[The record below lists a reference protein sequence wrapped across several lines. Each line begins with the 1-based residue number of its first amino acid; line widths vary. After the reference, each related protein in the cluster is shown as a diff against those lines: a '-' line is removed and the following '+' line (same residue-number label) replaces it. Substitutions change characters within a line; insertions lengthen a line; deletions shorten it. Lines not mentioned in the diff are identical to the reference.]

1 MFGRH
6 RKKQEKWTISPIPGK
21 ENNEYDPLYSQTTV
35 SWTNINYNNSD
46 GSDEDSNM
54 DNHMLIDPFFEYQFR
69 VILIGDSGVGKSSL
83 LRCFTDGSFFEV
95 SDPTVGVDFFARVL
109 KVADGTPIKLQ
120 LWDTAGHERF
130 RSITK
135 SYYRNSVGCLLVYD
149 VCNRESFTHIPT
161 WMNEAKKHIEPHKA
175 VFIVV
180 GCKRDIASENAK
192 NREVS
197 EDEARAFAHFN
208 NLPYVETSSKTGL
221 NVEDAFAI
229 LTQAIYDKIESGE
242 YRVDGT
248 WDGIKRG
255 FYGGLAAGTR
265 INNNFSRGSASN
277 SVSRRN
283 QNGATVNLVEGQ
295 PVERK
300 LCC

>member
-135 SYYRNSVGCLLVYD
+135 SYYR
-149 VCNRESFTHIPT
+149 
-161 WMNEAKKHIEPHKA
+161 
-175 VFIVV
+175 
-180 GCKRDIASENAK
+180 
-192 NREVS
+192 
-197 EDEARAFAHFN
+197 
-208 NLPYVETSSKTGL
+208 
-221 NVEDAFAI
+221 
-229 LTQAIYDKIESGE
+229 YDKEM
-242 YRVDGT
+242 
-248 WDGIKRG
+248 K
-255 FYGGLAAGTR
+255 
-265 INNNFSRGSASN
+265 
-277 SVSRRN
+277 
-283 QNGATVNLVEGQ
+283 
-295 PVERK
+295 
-300 LCC
+300 

>member
-1 MFGRH
+1 MFDKP
-6 RKKQEKWTISPIPGK
+6 RKGKKWIVSSSTSLNSEEEKGK
-21 ENNEYDPLYSQTTV
+21 RNDDPLV
-35 SWTNINYNNSD
+35 GIWTSSVLTFGEPNQD
-46 GSDEDSNM
+46 TDSM
-54 DNHMLIDPFFEYQFR
+54 DNNMLIDPFFEYQFR

-83 LRCFTDGSFFEV
+83 LRCFTDGTFFEV

-135 SYYRNSVGCLLVYD
+135 SYYRNSVGCLLVFD
-149 VCNRESFTHIPT
+149 VCNLESFKNIHT
-161 WMNEAKKHIEPHKA
+161 WMNDARRHIEPHKA
-175 VFIVV
+175 VFILV
-180 GCKRDIASENAK
+180 GCKRDMAMSEENA
-192 NREVS
+192 REVS
-197 EDEARAFAHFN
+197 EDEARAFAHVN
-208 NLPYVETSSKTGL
+208 HLPYVETSSKTGL

-242 YRVDGT
+242 YKIDGS

-255 FYGGLAAGTR
+255 FYGGLGTSQ
-265 INNNFSRGSASN
+265 INNNYPGQGR
-277 SVSRRN
+277 SRRH
-283 QNGATVNLVEGQ
+283 GTSIVNLVEAQ
-295 PVERK
+295 AERK

>member
-1 MFGRH
+1 MFGKH
-6 RKKQEKWTISPIPGK
+6 RKKQEKWTVSPIPG
-21 ENNEYDPLYSQTTV
+21 NDNTTYEYDPLYYSQTVSYGFTV
-35 SWTNINYNNSD
+35 LNGGNGNSSAD
-46 GSDEDSNM
+46 SDEDM

-161 WMNEAKKHIEPHKA
+161 WMNEAKRHIEPHKA

-197 EDEARAFAHFN
+197 EEEARAFAHFN
-208 NLPYVETSSKTGL
+208 NLPYIETSSKTGL

-242 YRVDGT
+242 YRVDGA

-255 FYGGLAAGTR
+255 FYGSLSAGTR
-265 INNNFSRGSASN
+265 INNNYPRNSSN
-277 SVSRRN
+277 SRRSALN
-283 QNGATVNLVEGQ
+283 LMEGTPVN
-295 PVERK
+295 RK
-300 LCC
+300 CC